1 MARGKFSGSI
11 FGCQRFI
18 LQLTDRL
25 RFSYELGHCMADG
38 ESLSSVFV
46 LTLGKSHFCI
56 AIAGGFLCVYSRS
69 GDPFLISPFTH
80 TIHTSF
86 QNLTF
91 KHTLSKTIYPYPI
104 NSQWHLSNLSF
115 LRLGHLPRSS
125 TMHPSTTQ
133 FQHPTR
139 SATWLLHP
147 STLISTCCP
156 ARPPIHL
163 PATLAANTQSANAS
177 DIALPPPPLMLP
189 LGKALALE
197 SKHAVFK
204 CGNVAIVEMQE

>member
-1 MARGKFSGSI
+1 MNLGTVW
-11 FGCQRFI
+11 
-18 LQLTDRL
+18 LTVK
-25 RFSYELGHCMADG
+25 
-38 ESLSSVFV
+38 SLSSVFV

-56 AIAGGFLCVYSRS
+56 AIAGGFLCVYIRS
-69 GDPFLISPFTH
+69 VHSYNPHIVPKPH
-80 TIHTSF
+80 A
-86 QNLTF
+86 QY
-91 KHTLSKTIYPYPI
+91 TLSKTIYPYPI

-115 LRLGHLPRSS
+115 LRLSNLPRSS

-177 DIALPPPPLMLP
+177 DIALPPPPLMQP

-204 CGNVAIVEMQE
+204 CGNVATV